1 MTKPSSNER
10 LEADKKEAYPTLA
23 RLARK
28 FLCVP
33 GTWQQHTG
41 REAFSLEQEEDEHV
55 REDCVHA
62 TILER

>member
-1 MTKPSSNER
+1 MLS
-10 LEADKKEAYPTLA
+10 

-33 GTWQQHTG
+33 RTWQQHTG
-41 REAFSLEQEEDEHV
+41 REAFSFEQEEDEHA

-62 TILER
+62 TIPER